1 MEMNQPTTG
10 FSARLRWSGWINL
23 LAASLAVVTLG
34 VALNYYA
41 HRHYQ
46 GILGRRISSINFRR
60 APSCCWAT

>member
-1 MEMNQPTTG
+1 MEMNRPTTG

-46 GILGRRISSINFRR
+46 RHTWAQNCLLYTS
-60 APSCCWAT
+60 PSPRDRG